1 MSTAS
6 DGKYNFTGLEKGY
19 DYTVTPSLDA
29 NPLNGVSTFDLVLM
43 QKHILGIQP
52 LDSPYKMIAADIN
65 NSKSI
70 TTLDLILL
78 RKLILNLDTKFT
90 SNTSWRFVDAAYRF
104 PNPSDPWSEACPEIA
119 SINNLSGKAIAD
131 FVAVKI
137 GDVNGNASP
146 TSAAAAQPRK
156 AGKLELSTEEQRIEG
171 GQQYRVEV
179 RAKDLKM
186 IEGYQFTLEL
196 DRNKVALLDIEYG
209 IAKTENFGVF
219 KPEGIITTSWNRK
232 GGVENNE
239 DAILFTLH
247 LQGKGAAKLSEVLKI
262 SSRYTANEAYREGGD
277 YLSVVMSYTKPV
289 VLSNRPELLQN
300 IPNPFVD
307 QTQIDFYLPQATEG
321 RLTIRDVKGSIVYR
335 LKADYNKGWN
345 QVTIKQS
352 DLKAA
357 GVLYYTLETP
367 DFIGTKKMVVVNR

>member
-1 MSTAS
+1 
-6 DGKYNFTGLEKGY
+6 
-19 DYTVTPSLDA
+19 
-29 NPLNGVSTFDLVLM
+29 
-43 QKHILGIQP
+43 
-52 LDSPYKMIAADIN
+52 MIAADIN

-90 SNTSWRFVDAAYRF
+90 ANTSWRFVDAAYRF
-104 PNPSDPWSEACPEIA
+104 PNPSNPWSESFPEIS
-119 SINNLSGKAIAD
+119 SINNLNGKANAD

-171 GQQYRVEV
+171 GQQYQVDI
-179 RAKDLKM
+179 RAKDLKT

-196 DRNKVALLDIEYG
+196 DRNKVDLVDIDYG
-209 IAKTENFGVF
+209 VAKAENFGIF
-219 KPEGIITTSWNRK
+219 QREGILTTSWNRK
-232 GGVENNE
+232 GAVEIND

-247 LQGKGAAKLSEVLKI
+247 LQGKGAAKLSEALTI
-262 SSRYTANEAYREGGD
+262 SSRYTANEAYQEGGD
-277 YLSVVMSYTKPV
+277 YLSVAMSYTKPV
-289 VLSNRPELLQN
+289 VINDQPELLQN
-300 IPNPFVD
+300 APNPFAD
-307 QTQIDFYLPQATEG
+307 QTQIGFYLPQATEG
-321 RLTIRDVKGSIVYR
+321 RLTIRDAKGSIVYR